1 MNKKNF
7 VEYFDVVDNRSK
19 LNSIEKKAER
29 EDKISWS
36 ILVEE
41 IKQNVILDNNIKDF
55 IYKIEKNNKM
65 SELYFSTINIVSYEK
80 FMKINDE
87 NNSLFTQL
95 CSKMIEDNLTNIIFY
110 NSQKNILY
118 NDIKLIMLLF
128 EKHMSVNND
137 NVEKLLNDKLNTFN
151 IRRKIIKLYYKNKDL
166 ITYEDHIILNI
177 KKPKDIYNVYNYI
190 NDSIKIYN
198 CRELPKIIIIRENTK
213 NQHINLFNSILNKL
227 IILYKIIY
235 KHISLN
241 FKNQIGLN
249 HTYVLNIRNKK
260 LSILFNY
267 RTSNFKKVNYYI
279 KKFCSISLKTL
290 SMYIFTL
297 KQFYWIIYKFN
308 KYS

>member
-110 NSQKNILY
+110 NSQKNFLY